1 MTLLTLTSKPSRTV
15 PLTQEPP
22 TTLKHL
28 QLPIVLDLVQQTCTV
43 VNGKIMVFA
52 FNAFLTNLIFN
63 WGTLFSL
70 APNSSFL
77 TKVAHRTQNQ
87 IFAFLSR
94 GMYLNLNNTPYLII
108 QNQNTLCYNS
118 TLPIWTVN
126 CPPACPEFTLTC
138 VTEEILTNLN
148 IGLM

>member
-1 MTLLTLTSKPSRTV
+1 MTLLTLTSKPARTV
-15 PLTQEPP
+15 PLTQDRP

-52 FNAFLTNLIFN
+52 FNAFLTNLIFK

-70 APNSSFL
+70 APNTSFL

-87 IFAFLSR
+87 IVAFLSH

-108 QNQNTLCYNS
+108 QNQNTLCYNI
-118 TLPIWTVN
+118 TLPIWTVI
-126 CPPACPEFTLTC
+126 CPPACLCTVHTHMCDWRNPH
-138 VTEEILTNLN
+138 
-148 IGLM
+148 